1 MNNIKNIIYILLYKM
16 GIFEFLESKNIE
28 PDEYLLIA
36 RRAAKKHGY
45 DQDLLHLSDKPN
57 YKLMYNNIHFGANL
71 YNDFIIYTLLY
82 RQGKFTLEYI
92 NNRRKAYLA
101 RSEAIEGDWKNNKL
115 SKNNLARN
123 ILW

>member
-1 MNNIKNIIYILLYKM
+1 MKIID
-16 GIFEFLESKNIE
+16 FLESKNIE
-28 PDEYLLIA
+28 PEEYLLLA
-36 RRAAKKHGY
+36 RRAAKKNGY
-45 DQDLLHLSDKPN
+45 DPEYLHLSDKSKF
-57 YKLMYNNIHFGANL
+57 KLMYNGIHFGANL
-71 YNDFIIYTLLY
+71 YNDYIIYSKLY
-82 RQGKFTLEYI
+82 KQGKFTLEYI

>member
-1 MNNIKNIIYILLYKM
+1 M
-16 GIFEFLESKNIE
+16 GIFDFLESKNIE
-28 PDEYLLIA
+28 PDEYLLLA
-36 RRAAKKHGY
+36 RRAAKKNGY
-45 DQDLLHLSDKPN
+45 DPEYLHLSDKPT

-71 YNDFIIYTLLY
+71 YNDFILYQLLY

-92 NNRRKAYLA
+92 NNRRKSYLA
-101 RSEAIEGDWKNNKL
+101 RSGAIEGDWKNNKL

>member
-1 MNNIKNIIYILLYKM
+1 M

-45 DQDLLHLSDKPN
+45 DQDLLHLSDKLKF
-57 YKLMYNNIHFGANL
+57 KLMYDGIYFGANL
-71 YNDFIIYTLLY
+71 YNDYIIYSILY

-101 RSEAIEGDWKNNKL
+101 RSGAIEGNWKNDKL

>member
-1 MNNIKNIIYILLYKM
+1 M
-16 GIFEFLESKNIE
+16 
-28 PDEYLLIA
+28 
-36 RRAAKKHGY
+36 Y
-45 DQDLLHLSDKPN
+45 DG
-57 YKLMYNNIHFGANL
+57 IHFGANL
-71 YNDFIIYTLLY
+71 YNDYIIYSILY

-101 RSEAIEGDWKNNKL
+101 RSEAIEGDWKNDKL